1 MSREFA
7 RIAIEHPK
15 HREKN
20 MSTLRAIKV
29 LDYALQT
36 EEGADNCV
44 KFVEDLGL
52 SSLFS
57 AFMGKVRVASQPY
70 STD

>member
-1 MSREFA
+1 
-7 RIAIEHPK
+7 
-15 HREKN
+15 

-57 AFMGKVRVASQPY
+57 AFMGKVGVASQPY